1 MPKINPLQNFNKDE
15 TDLRHLQVV
24 YLNDQNFSFEEI
36 EQTELVRV
44 LFRNNKME
52 SRLRPKNVGT
62 GVTYIAEIIIDIIEV
77 TL

>member
-36 EQTELVRV
+36 S
-44 LFRNNKME
+44 KW
-52 SRLRPKNVGT
+52 T
-62 GVTYIAEIIIDIIEV
+62 GYAVSTIKGYIKKFIHQKKGSKKKSLITDSTIFQ
-77 TL
+77 

>member
-36 EQTELVRV
+36 SKWTGYAVSTIKGYI
-44 LFRNNKME
+44 LFT
-52 SRLRPKNVGT
+52 S
-62 GVTYIAEIIIDIIEV
+62 
-77 TL
+77 